1 MEKEFVPYEESYQLK
16 TLGFAEPCFAYY
28 GEING
33 GEIELFLKR
42 NFDTEAKYLLAP
54 TFSQTFR
61 WFRDNY
67 ELRNSIT
74 DFIDHNL
81 GIEWDYEIA
90 IIGTDLDE
98 DGNYTPLVEYSTND
112 ENRKF
117 KTYEDAELA
126 CLRKLIQIVKNK

>member
-54 TFSQTFR
+54 TFSQAFR
-61 WFRDNY
+61 WFRDYHHWPIDSWVQPYLSEQPKQY
-67 ELRNSIT
+67 EGFYWTRGEKKSV
-74 DFIDHNL
+74 
-81 GIEWDYEIA
+81 GIF
-90 IIGTDLDE
+90 
-98 DGNYTPLVEYSTND
+98 STHK
-112 ENRKF
+112 E
-117 KTYEDAELA
+117 AELN
-126 CLRKLIQIVKNK
+126 CLRTLIKIVKNK

>member
-54 TFSQTFR
+54 TFSQAFR
-61 WFRDNY
+61 WFRDNHGLY
-67 ELRNSIT
+67 PSIEK
-74 DFIDHNL
+74 FSEQWISRWCHIN
-81 GIEWDYEIA
+81 GSMGA
-90 IIGTDLDE
+90 I
-98 DGNYTPLVEYSTND
+98 STHI
-112 ENRKF
+112 K
-117 KTYEDAELA
+117 YEDAENA
-126 CLRKLIQIVKNK
+126 CLRKLIELVKNK